1 MRLLV
6 VLLMMVTTNAFA
18 TKVLLIESYHAEY
31 PWDASYVKGLEKTLL
46 PSVIL
51 ETFQMDTKR
60 LPKNEY
66 ERKANEAFEVYQQLK
81 PEIVILGDDNALAY
95 MLPKLYDED
104 ISIVFLGIN
113 SNPRHLFG
121 QYKGQAK
128 ITGVLERPLFVKSL
142 GELRSMFTDDP
153 FKVRVMFD
161 SGVTSQIAKEY
172 IDNQYRLIKENL
184 GIDAE
189 ILTIG
194 TKQEWRE
201 RVLNAKDEGVSVIII
216 GLYHTLVDEAGKNVL
231 ATQVINWTSENSPLP
246 IFAFW
251 DFAVGEG
258 KAAGGIVLYGYS
270 QGEMAATLVN
280 RIVNGESASSMP
292 IQIENKGSAIYSQ
305 VAMEQWGLTAPS
317 HWKSID

>member
-1 MRLLV
+1 MRLLA
-6 VLLMMVTTNAFA
+6 VLLMLVTTNAFA

-31 PWDASYVKGLEKTLL
+31 PWDVSYVKGLEQTML
-46 PSVIL
+46 PSTTL

-60 LPKNEY
+60 LPKSEY
-66 ERKANEAFEVYQQLK
+66 ESKANEAFEVYQRLK

-95 MLPKLYDED
+95 MLPKLYDEN

-113 SNPRHLFG
+113 SNPRLLFR
-121 QYKGQAK
+121 QYKGKAK

-142 GELRSMFTDDP
+142 GELREMFSADP

-172 IDNQYRLIKENL
+172 IENQYRLIKENL

-194 TKQEWRE
+194 TKQEWRDS
-201 RVLNAKDEGVSVIII
+201 VLNAKNEGVSVIII
-216 GLYHTLVDEAGKNVL
+216 GLYHTLVDENGKNVPAL
-231 ATQVINWTSENSPLP
+231 EVINWTNKHSPLP
-246 IFAFW
+246 VFAFW

-280 RIVNGESASSMP
+280 RIVNGESASSIP

-305 VAMEQWGLTAPS
+305 VTMEQWGLTAPS

>member
-1 MRLLV
+1 MRLLA
-6 VLLMMVTTNAFA
+6 VLLMLVTTNAFA

-31 PWDASYVKGLEKTLL
+31 PWDVSYVKGLEQTML
-46 PSVIL
+46 PSATL

-60 LPKNEY
+60 LPKSEY
-66 ERKANEAFEVYQQLK
+66 ESKANEAFEVYQRLK

-95 MLPKLYDED
+95 MLPKLYDEN

-113 SNPRHLFG
+113 SNPRLLFR
-121 QYKGQAK
+121 QYKGKAK

-142 GELRSMFTDDP
+142 GELREMFSADP

-172 IDNQYRLIKENL
+172 IENQYRLIKENL

-194 TKQEWRE
+194 TKQEWRDS
-201 RVLNAKDEGVSVIII
+201 VLNAKNEGVSVIIV
-216 GLYHTLVDEAGKNVL
+216 GLYHTLVDENGKNVPAL
-231 ATQVINWTSENSPLP
+231 EVINWTNKHSPLP

-280 RIVNGESASSMP
+280 RIVNGESASSIP

-305 VAMEQWGLTAPS
+305 ITMEQWGLTAPS